1 MSTLRQ
7 RRESTDEKA
16 ARLLTSGNLKVIERT
31 IGPSSIRA
39 LCRGDHDTYALGW
52 DGERW
57 HCSCPARTDCAH
69 LRALWL
75 VTVKQGAAT

>member
-1 MSTLRQ
+1 MSALRQ

-16 ARLLTSGNLKVIERT
+16 ARLLTSGKLKIDHVGEYILAT
-31 IGPSSIRA
+31 
-39 LCRGDHDTYALGW
+39 CFGDSGVEYALGW

-57 HCSCPARTDCAH
+57 RCSCPARTDCSH

-75 VTVKQGAAT
+75 VTVKYS

>member
-16 ARLLTSGNLKVIERT
+16 ARLLTSGNLRITRLDENHVHAEV
-31 IGPSSIRA
+31 
-39 LCRGDHDTYALGW
+39 RGDHETYDVLYF
-52 DGERW
+52 DGRW
-57 HCSCPARTDCAH
+57 RCSCPARTDCSH

-75 VTVKQGAAT
+75 VTVNHKEAAT

>member
-16 ARLLTSGNLKVIERT
+16 ARLLTTGRLTVVLLDDDT
-31 IGPSSIRA
+31 IMSE
-39 LCRGDHDTYALGW
+39 CQGDHGTYRQTYFG
-52 DGERW
+52 GRW
-57 HCSCPARTDCAH
+57 ECSCPARTDCAH

-75 VTVKQGAAT
+75 VTVKPREEA